1 MKSVADWIRDRTP
14 GWTDEDRYR
23 WISRIHTW
31 VPPICLVGFV
41 FTDNVLVRFLT
52 LCLLVGTIVFE
63 FVMRECIVTMVERE
77 FSDSTFDDLFDWAF
91 RTSGWE
97 LTRPEKMTLNIG
109 LNTGFLM
116 VGLLMLFRQSVL
128 WITWVPLSVI
138 PALGF
143 LSRVPLPP
151 GTAGLPLGQI
161 PLPPA
166 LP

>member
-31 VPPICLVGFV
+31 VPPICLAGFV

-116 VGLLMLFRQSVL
+116 VGLLMLLRQSVL

-151 GTAGLPLGQI
+151 DTAGLPLGQI